1 VINAPQKI
9 GMGGI
14 GAPGGGGVGGVGGM
28 GGLTVTQ
35 AAMQNSGVS
44 GVGMN
49 SLNDPNNTLLNFNIQ
64 GSNGKSKL
72 QYESDILTN
81 LKNVAKVISSRPGV
95 AGATPG
101 STIPDVGMYGI
112 NSNIGPINSAKINV
126 DSKPLI
132 SRFH

>member
-49 SLNDPNNTLLNFNIQ
+49 SLNDPNKNLLNFNIQ

-72 QYESDILTN
+72 KYESDILTN
-81 LKNVAKVISSRPGV
+81 L
-95 AGATPG
+95 
-101 STIPDVGMYGI
+101 
-112 NSNIGPINSAKINV
+112 
-126 DSKPLI
+126 
-132 SRFH
+132 